1 MSYEG
6 QVRRGESFVNRD
18 PKSLRPN
25 EADDLKVFL
34 ESTKKPEAKPEPK
47 QKEKK

>member
-34 ESTKKPEAKPEPK
+34 ESTKKPEEPKPK